1 MELPA
6 AACSILALVSTRSLA
21 LSLSIR
27 EFPLQ
32 AEQIAGWRLR
42 LIWPVLRVSPHN
54 KCHAAFSFDTS
65 KLTIACFSSGF

>member
-1 MELPA
+1 MKLPA
-6 AACSILALVSTRSLA
+6 AACSILALVSKRSLT

-27 EFPLQ
+27 IISTSGRAFC
-32 AEQIAGWRLR
+32 
-42 LIWPVLRVSPHN
+42 LIWPALRVSPHN